1 MRYRPPYIS
10 ILSLSVIFLGVFTL
24 GGCDS
29 GPSGPG
35 DPDDNSTLI
44 PLEEGNTWTMSVEGD
59 FAPDGETVTLRVGA
73 ETTINNNSYREIE
86 RSTSSSGTFSNSN
99 IVASNRPNGVYIARR
114 DLSDLYGFLVRTDVS
129 GGDTYIH
136 TDERGN
142 SYDVNVSEQTIT
154 VPAGT
159 FDVLAYRVTRQS
171 NGNTDSALIAPGF
184 GPIQLDFRGEIYRL
198 ESTNVE

>member
-1 MRYRPPYIS
+1 MRYRPLYTN
-10 ILSLSVIFLGVFTL
+10 ILSLSVIFLGVFAL

-59 FAPDGETVTLRVGA
+59 FVPDGETVTLRVGA

-86 RSTSSSGTFSNSN
+86 RSTSSSGVFSNSN

-171 NGNTDSALIAPGF
+171 NGNTDSALIAPGI

>member
-1 MRYRPPYIS
+1 
-10 ILSLSVIFLGVFTL
+10 
-24 GGCDS
+24 
-29 GPSGPG
+29 
-35 DPDDNSTLI
+35 
-44 PLEEGNTWTMSVEGD
+44 
-59 FAPDGETVTLRVGA
+59 
-73 ETTINNNSYREIE
+73 
-86 RSTSSSGTFSNSN
+86 
-99 IVASNRPNGVYIARR
+99 
-114 DLSDLYGFLVRTDVS
+114 VRTDVS

-171 NGNTDSALIAPGF
+171 NGNTDSALIAPGI